1 MISGFKGF
9 PLTRFVN
16 KFAMFKKLSGC
27 AFLQKQPERIA
38 IIRHICHF
46 YSVNYTQ
53 RMSDLQVLLIR
64 KLANSEI
71 RESPSS
77 VNLGVNHY
85 KNTLHKMIWLI
96 KPYRESRV
104 NMMAKFR
111 LHQSVLSR
119 VSQVVFDYRI
129 LNFKTETSLPF
140 YDELSFN

>member
-1 MISGFKGF
+1 M
-9 PLTRFVN
+9 
-16 KFAMFKKLSGC
+16 
-27 AFLQKQPERIA
+27 
-38 IIRHICHF
+38 
-46 YSVNYTQ
+46 NYTQ

-119 VSQVVFDYRI
+119 VS
-129 LNFKTETSLPF
+129 
-140 YDELSFN
+140 